1 MKVIGLDEF
10 KFERWMFDELTLAG
24 YFSSPESTRP
34 FQILAKNQI
43 APGRGILLMRRKN
56 SVIFEVC
63 IKIDNKRNI
72 QIKGLYRMKGI
83 NKITIIRAY
92 SFQLRTLWTIS

>member
-1 MKVIGLDEF
+1 MRVIGLDEF

-63 IKIDNKRNI
+63 IKIE
-72 QIKGLYRMKGI
+72 IKGIYRLKVY
-83 NKITIIRAY
+83 TE
-92 SFQLRTLWTIS
+92 